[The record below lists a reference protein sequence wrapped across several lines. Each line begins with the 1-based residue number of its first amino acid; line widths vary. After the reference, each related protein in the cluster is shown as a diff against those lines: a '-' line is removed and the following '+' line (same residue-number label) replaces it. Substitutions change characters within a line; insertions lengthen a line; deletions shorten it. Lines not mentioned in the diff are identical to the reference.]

1 MKLKPIVFLSF
12 ILIVVLINGKLN
24 IKNTEDKDKP
34 NVIFISVDDLRPQ
47 LNCYGKKQIFSPN
60 IDSLALSSF
69 LYKNAVCNYPVCGAS
84 RASVLTGLRP
94 NYKRFTNYK
103 SRADVDAPD
112 VMTIGKWF
120 KKNGYYTI
128 SNGKIFHNKND
139 SPESWSEPAWR
150 ADKNWRDYQTQK
162 ILI

>member
-1 MKLKPIVFLSF
+1 MLW
-12 ILIVVLINGKLN
+12 
-24 IKNTEDKDKP
+24 
-34 NVIFISVDDLRPQ
+34 
-47 LNCYGKKQIFSPN
+47 KKTNFSPN

-103 SRADVDAPD
+103 SRADIDAPD

-120 KKNGYYTI
+120 KKMVTI
-128 SNGKIFHNKND
+128 PLVTEKFFTIKMTLQKVGQNQHGELIKIGGITKL
-139 SPESWSEPAWR
+139 
-150 ADKNWRDYQTQK
+150 KKY
-162 ILI
+162 